1 MKLSHH
7 ILQAI
12 NEFEVSLADKIVD
25 QLFERLK
32 QEELSSE
39 ILSNLRKK

>member
-1 MKLSHH
+1 MKLFHH
-7 ILQAI
+7 ILQVI

-32 QEELSSE
+32 QQDLTKGDEEL
-39 ILSNLRKK
+39 LTD